1 MKRIRRNGAKPQPP
15 VAFANLVGSSESLQR
30 VIAIARKAAFSNTTM
45 LILGESGTGK
55 ELIASGIH
63 DASRRTAHT
72 MVKVNCAALHENLLE
87 SELFGHERGAFTG
100 AEKQRIGLF
109 ERADRGTLF
118 LDEIGDM
125 ASSTQAKILRVLESG
140 EFERLGGTRTLAV
153 DVRLIAA
160 TNRDLFALVQ
170 SGRFRRDLYYR
181 LNVVAIEMPP
191 LRERQADIVEL
202 AKMFITRFSD
212 TFNKEVTGLN
222 FEAEQR
228 LQRHRWPGNIR
239 ELANTIERAVL
250 LTTEHLITQADLGF
264 DQDSTPTSRR
274 RGSGRI
280 SLVKIPA
287 GGIPLEAVEREAIV
301 EALNMTNWVQK
312 DAAQLLSISARVINY
327 KIQMLKIESPEHPR
341 RVGSAGAPCEP

>member
-1 MKRIRRNGAKPQPP
+1 M
-15 VAFANLVGSSESLQR
+15 VAT
-30 VIAIARKAAFSNTTM
+30 ARTAAFSNATI

-63 DASRRTAHT
+63 HASLRSAHT

-125 ASSTQAKILRVLESG
+125 ASSTQAKILRVLENG
-140 EFERLGGTRTLAV
+140 EFERLGGTRTLVV
-153 DVRLIAA
+153 DVRLIVA
-160 TNRDLFALVQ
+160 TNRNLFAMMQ
-170 SGRFRRDLYYR
+170 SGHFREDLYYR

-191 LRERQADIVEL
+191 LRDRQADIIEL
-202 AKMFITRFSD
+202 AQMFIARFSAS
-212 TFNKEVTGLN
+212 FNKKITGLN
-222 FEAEQR
+222 VEAQKR
-228 LQRHRWPGNIR
+228 LQRHRWPGNVR

-250 LTTEHLITQADLGF
+250 LAPEPMITEEDLGF
-264 DQDSTPTSRR
+264 DDGSTAASRS
-274 RGSGRI
+274 RGSARP

-287 GGIPLEAVEREAIV
+287 GGIPLEAVERDAIV
-301 EALNMTNWVQK
+301 EALTMTNWVQK
-312 DAAQLLSISARVINY
+312 DAAQLLSISPRVINY
-327 KIQMLKIESPEHPR
+327 KIQMLKIDCPEHPR
-341 RVGSAGAPCEP
+341 RVRNATSSCGGRGVLAPVAERSVHH